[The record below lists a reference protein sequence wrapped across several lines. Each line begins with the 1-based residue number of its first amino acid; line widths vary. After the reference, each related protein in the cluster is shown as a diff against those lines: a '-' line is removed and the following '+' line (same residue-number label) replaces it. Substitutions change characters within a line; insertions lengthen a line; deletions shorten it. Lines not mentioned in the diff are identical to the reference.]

1 MAVGSGMTRLLQAIV
16 PAGVVTAGIVFSTTA
31 GWAKPDYGRR
41 TGKECSFCH
50 PSDSWKLNDAGK
62 YYRDHKYSLQGYK
75 PPAKSGK

>member
-1 MAVGSGMTRLLQAIV
+1 MAVRLGMTRLLQIFV
-16 PAGVVTAGIVFSTTA
+16 PAGVLACGTLLSSTE

-62 YYRDHKYSLQGYK
+62 YYRDHKYSLDGYK
-75 PPAKSGK
+75 PPTKSGK